1 MTKISDIK
9 WNWGTKLA
17 LWIIAFVLFILSLV
31 YMSLGYDV
39 NLVEKDYYPK
49 GLVYQQRIEAI
60 NNASE
65 AGSSVNIIQNNDRII
80 VDIKNCLP
88 DSGTVTF
95 FRPSVTDMDIVIDIV
110 DLISNP
116 TIPKSEFIKGKY
128 ILKMNWW
135 TDSKEYYL
143 EKSIVI
149 K

>member
-60 NNASE
+60 NNANE
-65 AGSSVNIIQNNDRII
+65 AGSSVNIIQNGVQSIG
-80 VDIKNCLP
+80 
-88 DSGTVTF
+88 S
-95 FRPSVTDMDIVIDIV
+95 
-110 DLISNP
+110 
-116 TIPKSEFIKGKY
+116 
-128 ILKMNWW
+128 
-135 TDSKEYYL
+135 YL
-143 EKSIVI
+143 
-149 K
+149 